1 VLRIAEEAGLTDVG
15 RQRQTNEDRYY
26 EGAPVFVVADGM
38 GGARSGEVASQ
49 IAVDEFSRYD
59 AVDGTPEDRL
69 AAIAQAANR
78 KIYELAQSD
87 ESHAGMGT
95 TLTAALVGP
104 SEISLGHVGDSR
116 AYRFRDDALER
127 LTQDH
132 SLVEELMR
140 MGKLSPEDA
149 EVDPRRSI
157 ITRALGPEP
166 TVDVET
172 FTYPAKDGDVYL
184 LCSDGLTGMVS
195 EERVAQILRARS
207 SLQQAAKELVDE
219 ANAGGGKDNIT
230 VVLFK
235 LVDDDR
241 GAEESDTL
249 SGTEMLPAQ
258 AADPAEPSGDPGG
271 DTVVMGPEAIGRRP
285 EARGQRPE
293 ARGQRPEAV
302 GAALATASPQTTV
315 RSPQTRPAEDRRTA
329 DGGPGPPPP
338 GRRRARWPLAAAVV
352 LIILIAAIGGLYA
365 ASRQVYFVG
374 TDNNGL
380 VTLYRGVPF
389 DGPAGVKLYTEQYE
403 SSVPAAALPERQ
415 RKAVLN
421 HRLRSRGDAVDL
433 VRSLERSEG

>member
-15 RQRQTNEDRYY
+15 RQRHTNEDRYY
-26 EGAPVFVVADGM
+26 EAAPVFAVADGM

-49 IAVDEFSRYD
+49 IAVDEFSHQD
-59 AVDGTPEDRL
+59 LANGSPEDRL
-69 AAIAQAANR
+69 AEIARAANR

-95 TLTAALVGP
+95 TLTAAMVGDN
-104 SEISLGHVGDSR
+104 EISLGHVGDSR
-116 AYRFRDDALER
+116 AYRLRDDKLER

-140 MGKLSPEDA
+140 MGRLSPEAA

-172 FTYPAKDGDVYL
+172 CTYPAKDGDVYL

-195 EERVAQILRARS
+195 EDRMAEILRARS
-207 SLQQAAKELVDE
+207 SLDQAAHALVDE

-235 LVDDDR
+235 LVDAAVV

-249 SGTEMLPAQ
+249 SGTEKLPAQ
-258 AADPAEPSGDPGG
+258 GVPAGDPAGN
-271 DTVVMGPEAIGRRP
+271 TVVLP
-285 EARGQRPE
+285 
-293 ARGQRPEAV
+293 
-302 GAALATASPQTTV
+302 AAASPQSTV
-315 RSPQTRPAEDRRTA
+315 HSPQTAALRTVDR
-329 DGGPGPPPP
+329 GPSTPPS
-338 GRRRARWPLAAAVV
+338 GRSRARWPLAAAVV
-352 LIILIAAIGGLYA
+352 LIILAAAIGGLYA
-365 ASRQVYFVG
+365 ASRQLYFVG
-374 TDNNGL
+374 TDNTGL
-380 VTLYRGVPF
+380 VTLYRGVPYELPL
-389 DGPAGVKLYTEQYE
+389 GIKLYTSQYE
-403 SSVPAAALPERQ
+403 SSVPASALQTRQ
-415 RKAVLN
+415 RHAVLD

-433 VRSLERSEG
+433 LRSLERSEG

>member
-1 VLRIAEEAGLTDVG
+1 VALRIAEEAGLSDVG
-15 RQRQTNEDRYY
+15 RQRQTNEDRFF
-26 EGAPVFVVADGM
+26 ESAPMFAVADGM

-49 IAVDEFSRYD
+49 IAVDEFTEHAGDD
-59 AVDGTPEDRL
+59 ASPEDRL
-69 AAIAQAANR
+69 AQIAQTANR

-95 TLTAALVGP
+95 TLTAALVGDG
-104 SEISLGHVGDSR
+104 EISLGHVGDSR

-140 MGKLSPEDA
+140 MGKLSAEDA

-172 FTYPAKDGDVYL
+172 CTYPAKNGDVYL

-195 EERVAQILRARS
+195 EERMAEILRARS
-207 SLQQAAKELVDE
+207 SLEQAARELVAE

-235 LVDDDR
+235 LADEEAAGR
-241 GAEESDTL
+241 AEESDTL

-258 AADPAEPSGDPGG
+258 GGPSVDPGG
-271 DTVVMGPEAIGRRP
+271 DTVVMRP
-285 EARGQRPE
+285 EARGHRP
-293 ARGQRPEAV
+293 QAV
-302 GAALATASPQTTV
+302 VRERAPSPTPDT
-315 RSPQTRPAEDRRTA
+315 RHPTPGSDTRPPT
-329 DGGPGPPPP
+329 PPPT
-338 GRRRARWPLAAAVV
+338 RRHGRARWPLGAAVL
-352 LIILIAAIGGLYA
+352 LIILLAAGGGLYA
-365 ASRQVYFVG
+365 ASRELYFVG

-380 VTLYRGVPF
+380 VTMYRGVPYEL
-389 DGPAGVKLYTEQYE
+389 PLGVKLYSEQYE
-403 SSVPAAALPERQ
+403 SSVPAVALPARQ
-415 RKAVLN
+415 RHAVLD

-433 VRSLERSEG
+433 LRSLERNEG

>member
-1 VLRIAEEAGLTDVG
+1 VALRIAEEAGLSDVG
-15 RQRQTNEDRYY
+15 RQRQTNEDRFF
-26 EGAPVFVVADGM
+26 ESAPMFAVADGM

-49 IAVDEFSRYD
+49 IAVDEFTEHAGDD
-59 AVDGTPEDRL
+59 ASPEDRL
-69 AAIAQAANR
+69 AQIAQAANR

-95 TLTAALVGP
+95 TLTAALVGD

-140 MGKLSPEDA
+140 MGKLSAEDA

-172 FTYPAKDGDVYL
+172 CTYPAKNGDVYL

-195 EERVAQILRARS
+195 EERMAEILRARS
-207 SLQQAAKELVDE
+207 SLEQAARELVAE

-235 LVDDDR
+235 LADEEAA
-241 GAEESDTL
+241 GHAEESDTL

-258 AADPAEPSGDPGG
+258 GGPSVDPGG
-271 DTVVMGPEAIGRRP
+271 DTVVMRP
-285 EARGQRPE
+285 EATGHRP
-293 ARGQRPEAV
+293 QAV
-302 GAALATASPQTTV
+302 VRERAPSPTPDT
-315 RSPQTRPAEDRRTA
+315 RHPTPGSDTRPPT
-329 DGGPGPPPP
+329 PPPT
-338 GRRRARWPLAAAVV
+338 RRHSRARWPLGAAVL
-352 LIILIAAIGGLYA
+352 LIILLAAGGGLYA
-365 ASRQVYFVG
+365 ASRELYFVG

-380 VTLYRGVPF
+380 VTMYRGVPYEL
-389 DGPAGVKLYTEQYE
+389 PLGVKLYSEQYE
-403 SSVPAAALPERQ
+403 SSVPAVALPARQ
-415 RKAVLN
+415 RHAVLD

-433 VRSLERSEG
+433 LRSLERNEG